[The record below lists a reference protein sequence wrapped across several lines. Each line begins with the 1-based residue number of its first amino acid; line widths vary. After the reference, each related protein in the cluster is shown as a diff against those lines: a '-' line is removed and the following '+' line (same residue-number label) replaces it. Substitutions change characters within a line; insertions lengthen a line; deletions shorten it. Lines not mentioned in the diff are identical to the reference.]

1 MAHIG
6 ARGQRIVCGVGSLFH
21 VGSGHQTQ
29 VMRLSSK
36 HLYLCPLIIKPIW
49 PAPSLSSLPS
59 DLSSLFHH
67 CILSTCINLLYQ
79 NFHTFSLLK
88 LCGRYLLYFDH
99 SGNNTPTFANCLL
112 NNCLSG

>member
-6 ARGQRIVCGVGSLFH
+6 ARGQRIVCGAGSLFH

-59 DLSSLFHH
+59 DLSSLSHH
-67 CILSTCINLLYQ
+67 CILATCI

-88 LCGRYLLYFDH
+88 LCDRSLLYFDH
-99 SGNNTPTFANCLL
+99 SENSTPTFANCLL
-112 NNCLSG
+112 NNCLSS